1 MSELLSYYCDHL
13 MRGRKASEPEL
24 EAEFDKVVRLFCYL
38 EDKDL
43 FHESYRR
50 MLSKRLLSKRDSNED
65 LERSMISKLKENAG
79 FSFTNKLEGMFNDMA
94 TSQEIIQKF
103 KDYTA
108 APAAATALPIGF
120 EMAVQ
125 VLNSNHWPINQ
136 KCSLALPKAF
146 VPAIDVF
153 QQFYAE
159 THQSRRLS
167 WVHSQGTC
175 SMIVELKKKKH
186 EMTMSTYQACILLH
200 FNGSRTVTVKSLAEG
215 LGLTNEEIGR
225 ATEPLMI
232 AKHKVLLAG
241 TDADGNDTLT
251 WNVAWTPSAHK
262 VTFPQAVTKYTKK
275 ESDTTKKVR
284 IMTQFDT
291 ALGI

>member
-1 MSELLSYYCDHL
+1 

-65 LERSMISKLKENAG
+65 FERSMISKLKENAG
-79 FSFTNKLEGMFNDMA
+79 FSFTNKLEGMFSDMA

-108 APAAATALPIGF
+108 APAASTASIGF

-200 FNGSRTVTVKSLAEG
+200 FNGSRTVTVKGLAEG
-215 LGLTNEEIGR
+215 LGLTKEEIGR

-251 WNVAWTPSAHK
+251 WNVAWTPAAHK
-262 VTFPQAVTKYTKK
+262 VTFPQAVAKYTKK

-284 IMTQFDT
+284 LMTQVDT
-291 ALGI
+291 ACGTWLVDTTCCS